1 MKVSGETGE
10 AQFRQYLKAN
20 GTSDDLVNAIVGRLS
35 ELNDEIAK
43 DKTNLGPGFCI
54 GHSYFCQ
61 TSGGGM
67 ADESW
72 YREIVESEI
81 APLLR
86 EYWFDDPAKAD
97 SWANRLISG

>member
-1 MKVSGETGE
+1 VKVSGETGE